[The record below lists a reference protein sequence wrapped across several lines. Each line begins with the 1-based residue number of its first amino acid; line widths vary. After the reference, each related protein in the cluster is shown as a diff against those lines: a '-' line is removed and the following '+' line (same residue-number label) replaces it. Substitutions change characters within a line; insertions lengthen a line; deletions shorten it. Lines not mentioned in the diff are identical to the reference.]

1 MDLKDLDKNLA
12 DAIGRDMR
20 VLLSAVLS
28 HFGSRKA
35 TGAHGYR
42 TRQILTCFGWVPV
55 HYAYARKSAESGL
68 INALGLSTKC
78 TAAARDWA
86 VRCATLCGSFAE
98 GRAMLWQ
105 LTCMDVSVSKL
116 RAMALEYGDICLRKQ
131 ENVVRD
137 VRVYPEH
144 APKGGEMKTERTL
157 FCMLDGTGTPCT
169 KKDTA
174 NIKGKHGEAGTRQ
187 IRVIMFGEYGWLDK
201 KGRPTPFKDS
211 FSYAVSGEEIST
223 VTGLVRKLGV
233 ARGYGTAPRM
243 QCVADGE
250 VALEKSLR
258 DAFPNA
264 IFTNDFMHT
273 CSYLYVCC
281 ENLGLSEKDT
291 GKEYRFLR
299 GLLYRWG
306 ASSVIKRLENIYAEP
321 LENSQEAKKA
331 LNYIRKRE
339 RNMQYGQL
347 RRDGLFIASGHIEA
361 AARVIVVR
369 RCKQAGMHWRH
380 QNAIRISSI
389 IAHMRSAA

>member
-1 MDLKDLDKNLA
+1 MD
-12 DAIGRDMR
+12 I
-20 VLLSAVLS
+20 
-28 HFGSRKA
+28 
-35 TGAHGYR
+35 
-42 TRQILTCFGWVPV
+42 
-55 HYAYARKSAESGL
+55 
-68 INALGLSTKC
+68 
-78 TAAARDWA
+78 
-86 VRCATLCGSFAE
+86 
-98 GRAMLWQ
+98 
-105 LTCMDVSVSKL
+105 SVSKL
-116 RAMALEYGDICLRKQ
+116 RAMTLEYGSICLYKQ
-131 ENVVRD
+131 ENPVRD
-137 VRVYPEH
+137 VRAYPER
-144 APKGGEMKTERTL
+144 APNGGETKTVRTL

-174 NIKGKHGEAGTRQ
+174 NIKGKQGEAGTRQ
-187 IRVIMFGEYGWLDK
+187 VRVMMFGEYEWLDK
-201 KGRPTPFKDS
+201 NGRPSPFKNS
-211 FSYAVSGEEIST
+211 FSYAVSGDEISK
-223 VTGLVRKLGV
+223 VTGLIRKLGV

-250 VALEKSLR
+250 TALEKSLR

-264 IFTNDFMHT
+264 VFTNDFMHA
-273 CSYLYVCC
+273 CSYLYACC
-281 ENLGLSEKDT
+281 ENLGLTEIGT

-306 ASSVIKRLENIYAEP
+306 ASSVIKRLENRYAEP
-321 LENSQEAKKA
+321 LEKSPEAKKA

-389 IAHMRSAA
+389 IAHLRSVARSSTK